1 MIFTIN
7 CLFNMD
13 FNYLEHYKTDA
24 NEFDY
29 FEERKG
35 ATAHDERRVREFII
49 SLVEWDV
56 KSILDIGCGSAWVAE
71 FFTNKSV
78 KVYSF
83 DISLINTIRAKEK
96 VPDPLNNPLVGDAFS
111 LPLRSHSIDCV
122 IASEVIEHVID
133 PKLFVK
139 ELFRVVKP
147 GGSVIITTP
156 YKEVLRYSLCIHC
169 NKKTPINAHLHSF
182 DENVL
187 SSLIDSKDLDKVT
200 WKKFGNKV
208 LIYLRT
214 YIFLKFLPFSFWKYL
229 DKAANFLYNHTAHII
244 VRYKKK

>member
-1 MIFTIN
+1 MK
-7 CLFNMD
+7 

-24 NEFDY
+24 KEFDY
-29 FEERKG
+29 FEVRKG
-35 ATAHDERRVREFII
+35 ATAHDERRVKEFII
-49 SLVEWDV
+49 SSVHRDV

-83 DISLINTIRAKEK
+83 DISLLNTLRAKKK
-96 VPDPLNNPLVGDAFS
+96 VPDRLNIPLVGDSLS
-111 LPLRSHSIDCV
+111 LPLKVNSIDCV

-147 GGSVIITTP
+147 GGRLIIATP

-182 DENVL
+182 DEKVL
-187 SSLIDSKDLDKVT
+187 IKLIDSKDLDEVM
-200 WKKFGNKV
+200 WKTFGNKV

-214 YIFLKFLPFSFWKYL
+214 YILLKFLPFQIWKYL
-229 DKAANFLYNHTAHII
+229 DKAVNLFYNRPAHII
-244 VRYKKK
+244 VQYKKKNR